1 MLEAGGRDWLLAKG
15 SLDKIAGTDKIA
27 GMGTDG
33 GAKMAGNTGDVKQK
47 TAGGQNMAGGPKKM
61 AGTGMDLGQLVV
73 DLGRA
78 RTVVSLGLWCVSV
91 CVYTC
96 MYISISSYIYIS
108 IYI

>member
-1 MLEAGGRDWLLAKG
+1 MLEAGGRDWLLEKG
-15 SLDKIAGTDKIA
+15 SLDKIA

-78 RTVVSLGLWCVSV
+78 RTVMWL
-91 CVYTC
+91 T
-96 MYISISSYIYIS
+96 
-108 IYI
+108 